1 MKKTRRNQN
10 MPEQELRN
18 NETVNTG
25 SLNNSRNKNS
35 KPERFRDSNLE
46 QPRNNTRQRYDDYT
60 GTVENGIG

>member
-25 SLNNSRNKNS
+25 SLNNPRNKNS
-35 KPERFRDSNLE
+35 RPERFRDSNLE
-46 QPRNNTRQRYDDYT
+46 QPRNSTRQRYDDYT